1 MLGKTVTIE
10 ILGTLSE
17 KYLYIGHIVDGK
29 DLRQVYITTDR
40 ELHGVINCTIIA
52 AAIGEINSKT
62 RLVAAPVDE
71 IFYEPEIKQR
81 LSITSLT
88 YTKIS
93 CIYEKSCGAVIYR
106 YNEKDE
112 ARILLVKN
120 HNGKCWTFPKGHI
133 ESGEKEE
140 ETALREI
147 MEETGLKVE
156 IIPGFRRISTYRP
169 FGKIRK
175 TAVFFLAR
183 ADRSVVN
190 RQQSEIDY
198 YLWVSPDEALKMCRH
213 ENDVKILKEVRKLI

>member
-17 KYLYIGHIVDGK
+17 KYLYTGHIVDGK

-62 RLVAAPVDE
+62 RLVAAPIDE

>member
-17 KYLYIGHIVDGK
+17 KYLYTGHIVDGK

>member
-17 KYLYIGHIVDGK
+17 KYLYTGHIVDGK

-120 HNGKCWTFPKGHI
+120 HNGKCWTFSKGHI